1 MVSRFSVV
9 ESPALHPGACWITG
23 SQVGP
28 FIDTQTDVPFEKRG
42 HVYIG
47 LDALRE
53 MAFEAGLFKGLV
65 PEARVQEAYNNGR
78 LDALK
83 EDTNGTADRLSAEL
97 RRAADRIDAV
107 RTDAEAAAEAARV

>member
-1 MVSRFSVV
+1 MVSRFMVV
-9 ESPALHPGACWITG
+9 ETPALHPGACWITG

-28 FIDTQTDVPFEKRG
+28 FVDTQTDVPFEKRG

-65 PEARVQEAYNNGR
+65 PEERVQEAYNNGKA
-78 LDALK
+78 DGLK

-97 RRAADRIDAV
+97 RSAADRIDAV
-107 RTDAEAAAEAARV
+107 RVAVESTSEGAHV